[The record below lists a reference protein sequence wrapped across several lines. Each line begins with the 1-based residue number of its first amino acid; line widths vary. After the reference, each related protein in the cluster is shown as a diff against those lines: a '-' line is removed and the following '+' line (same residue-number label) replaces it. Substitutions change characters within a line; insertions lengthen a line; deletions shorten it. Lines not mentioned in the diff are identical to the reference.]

1 MAAMNEYKKQLERA
15 RLARRQGIAGQET
28 GYSSTENRIE
38 DVLRSKSVEYVERV
52 PVAVERE
59 RVDIKVPEQKVLT
72 QTVEKT
78 GKSTSY
84 KRLLKRIL
92 YMVTA
97 IVFIPAVILGG
108 YRVFLNFEAAKDTAP
123 TVLEKVGKLVSLP
136 QGEEP
141 TVATITDLKPLEGQ
155 EFFKDARIGDKVII
169 YKGASK
175 AILYRPTQNKVI
187 TAAPLIR

>member
-1 MAAMNEYKKQLERA
+1 MTSEYERQLERA
-15 RLARRQGIAGQET
+15 RLARRQGMGSQDAD
-28 GYSSTENRIE
+28 YSSTENRIE
-38 DVLRSKSVEYVERV
+38 DVLRSKGAEYVERV
-52 PVAVERE
+52 PVAEYRE
-59 RVDIKVPEQKVLT
+59 RVEIKAPEQKVLT

-84 KRLLKRIL
+84 KRLLKRII

-97 IVFIPAVILGG
+97 IIFLPAVILGG

-136 QGEEP
+136 QDEEP

-155 EFFKDARIGDKVII
+155 EFFKDARIGDKVIF
-169 YKGASK
+169 YKEAGR

-187 TAAPLIR
+187 TAAPLTK